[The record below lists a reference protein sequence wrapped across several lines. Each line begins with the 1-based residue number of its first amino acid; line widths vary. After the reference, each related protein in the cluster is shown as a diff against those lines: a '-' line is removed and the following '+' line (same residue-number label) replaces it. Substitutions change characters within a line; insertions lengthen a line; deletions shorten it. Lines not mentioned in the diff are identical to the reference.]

1 MPKAP
6 SSVVGIDLG
15 RHAIKAVHLQ
25 RKGPRVVLQGY
36 ASRVV
41 GTDPKDAE
49 ALAHHLKLLA
59 RDLGV
64 AGKGCVVAVSNPD
77 SLIRIIE
84 QPTTPTHL
92 LRDALRL
99 NGLALLNQDCRDY
112 ILDCDRIPLANGHTN
127 GHAPVPAETNGRPT
141 SRYIVGGLP
150 RKAVGEITA
159 ALTRNRAPADRLQLA
174 PLCNYNAFEFS
185 HPDVFTREAFV
196 LVDIGHVET
205 RVLAGSRKE
214 LVLAR
219 TIDYGGDDF
228 LQAITGGGSG
238 GIDRE
243 SALSLIDAN
252 DPGMLEAGRTS
263 LIHLARELR
272 SSIGFFEGQREETV
286 GRVYFSGGLV
296 RALMPLQILSDELE
310 IACVTWDPFQTC
322 QIDLPKGKLA
332 AFEAERT
339 HLNVACGAALDLLL
353 EPKDGDAE

>member
-15 RHAIKAVHLQ
+15 RHALKAVHLQ
-25 RKGPRVVLQGY
+25 RKGPRMVLQGY

-41 GTDPKDAE
+41 SGTDPKDAD
-49 ALAHHLKLLA
+49 ALAHHLKLLS
-59 RDLGV
+59 RDLG
-64 AGKGCVVAVSNPD
+64 ASGKGTVVAISSPD

-84 QPTTPTHL
+84 QPTTPTYL

-112 ILDCDRIPLANGHTN
+112 VLDCDRIPAAPNGHSN
-127 GHAPVPAETNGRPT
+127 GHAAPGDVNGRPS

-150 RKAVGEITA
+150 RTAIGEVTA
-159 ALTRNRAPADRLQLA
+159 ALSRNRAPADRLQLA

-185 HPDVFTREAFV
+185 HSDVFTREAFV

-228 LQAITGGGSG
+228 LKALTGGGTG
-238 GIDRE
+238 MDRD
-243 SALSLIDAN
+243 AAIRLVDAN

-272 SSIGFFEGQREETV
+272 SSIGFFEGQREEAIT
-286 GRVYFSGGLV
+286 RVYFSGGLV

-322 QIDLPKGKLA
+322 HIDLPKGKLA
-332 AFEAERT
+332 DFEGERT

-353 EPKDGDAE
+353 DPNKE